1 MKNPVSG
8 YNILS
13 WYIIVVA
20 LENLADFFSSGVF
33 KINLH
38 KSDPAYSSVA
48 TMRLMYA
55 TTALVISLAAIIG
68 GGKQSLSWALVP
80 VPSSSL
86 MTTTRRPLGGS
97 STITNSNAAST
108 TSQQRWNRQP
118 HQLLFIAKSRNCIVD
133 DCTAVSNGAV
143 LAASTSR
150 CLENDDE
157 AEQAGYKTTFTSA
170 VASGWQP
177 EGRMKFAGITHR
189 ATTST
194 SALSMSSRS
203 APLLP
208 DGGLSPCVI
217 KVVGVG
223 GGGCNAVDRML
234 DTRVTG
240 VDFWALNTDAQ
251 ALGRSKAKGASVLN
265 IGSAATRGL
274 GAGGNPDIGKLAAEE
289 SRAEIAAMVAGTDLC
304 FVTSGMGGGTGSG
317 AAPVVAE
324 VSKEAGALTIGIV
337 TKPFRFEG
345 KRRMRQAIAAIERL
359 KQHVDTVIVVSNDRL
374 LDIIP
379 EDTPMNRAFAVADD
393 ILRQGVVGISE
404 IIVKP
409 GLINVDFADV
419 RSVMSDA
426 GTALM
431 GIGMGKGKTGAEDA
445 ARAAISSPL
454 LDSSID
460 NARGVVF
467 NISGGEGLSLTDV
480 NRAARLIYDSVEEDA
495 NVIFGALIDDSLD
508 DSISITVLATGF
520 ADVTKQNLEFLND
533 VVTGNAVVAKGKKKT
548 ATTAAAGGITSMS
561 RRQKTLYADDEYE
574 SPPIKLT
581 PSPSSGNDGDR
592 VPDFLKSLKRRS

>member
-1 MKNPVSG
+1 MVM
-8 YNILS
+8 LS
-13 WYIIVVA
+13 ATGRPSDDSY
-20 LENLADFFSSGVF
+20 AD
-33 KINLH
+33 
-38 KSDPAYSSVA
+38 
-48 TMRLMYA
+48 
-55 TTALVISLAAIIG
+55 
-68 GGKQSLSWALVP
+68 
-80 VPSSSL
+80 
-86 MTTTRRPLGGS
+86 
-97 STITNSNAAST
+97 
-108 TSQQRWNRQP
+108 
-118 HQLLFIAKSRNCIVD
+118 
-133 DCTAVSNGAV
+133 
-143 LAASTSR
+143 
-150 CLENDDE
+150 DDE
-157 AEQAGYKTTFTSA
+157 KEEAAGDENVSFASA
-170 VASGWQP
+170 VANGWRP
-177 EGRMKFAGITHR
+177 ERGSFAGITRRNNGNGNSNSR
-189 ATTST
+189 ATST
-194 SALSMSSRS
+194 SALSMIGTPPS
-203 APLLP
+203 APSSDYAVIP
-208 DGGLSPCVI
+208 DGGLSPCII

-234 DTRVTG
+234 DTRVSG

-251 ALGRSKAKGASVLN
+251 ALGRSKAKGARVLN
-265 IGSAATRGL
+265 IGTSATRGL
-274 GAGGNPDIGKLAAEE
+274 GAGGNPDVGRLAAEE
-289 SRAEIAAMVAGTDLC
+289 SRAEIAAMVEGTDLC

-345 KRRMRQAIAAIERL
+345 KRRMRQAAGAIERL
-359 KQHVDTVIVVSNDRL
+359 RQHVDTVIVVSNDRL

-431 GIGMGKGKTGAEDA
+431 GIGIGSGKTGAEDA
-445 ARAAISSPL
+445 ATAAISSPL

-495 NVIFGALIDDSLD
+495 NVIFGALIDESLE

-520 ADVTKQNLEFLND
+520 ADTSKQNLEFLND
-533 VVTGNAVVAKGKKKT
+533 VVSGGMMAKEKANKEKRDTGRSMARSSQQAANSRKGKEE
-548 ATTAAAGGITSMS
+548 
-561 RRQKTLYADDEYE
+561 DDSSEE
-574 SPPIKLT
+574 EESSPP
-581 PSPSSGNDGDR
+581 PVSGKGDNDKGGDR
-592 VPDFLKSLKRRS
+592 VPDFLRTLKRRR